1 MYIHKV
7 LLTLDFKQ
15 LRVKF
20 KIYQLSYLQKAIL
33 FTNVNIKFIYWV
45 AKLGILEFAS
55 CMWSWEPG
63 QFDPIDTK
71 LSANIFLSCTS
82 AFLNIIIK
90 FF

>member
-1 MYIHKV
+1 M

-33 FTNVNIKFIYWV
+33 FTYVTIKFIHVYWIT
-45 AKLGILEFAS
+45 KLGILEFAS

-90 FF
+90 IF